1 MTLSS
6 PPTDSATVTRLP
18 TEARQAEIIA
28 AALRLAQDRS
38 PGAITTADLAAAVG
52 LSQGALFKHFN
63 SKDAVWL
70 GAIGWV
76 SEHLLARLASAAQAS
91 TGPVNAL
98 QAMFDAHVDFCILH
112 PGVPRLIFHELQRPT
127 DSAIK
132 QQVREML
139 QTYRQRLLDLMQAAI
154 KAGEVAPELDVPAAA
169 TLFMGLIQGLVM
181 QSMLS
186 GQVAHMAVNGPGAF
200 QLFLRA
206 IAHPL

>member
-1 MTLSS
+1 MTTSQI
-6 PPTDSATVTRLP
+6 DNAIVTRLP

-38 PGAITTADLAAAVG
+38 PGSITTADLATAVG

-76 SEHLLARLASAAQAS
+76 NDHLLAQLTSAAQES
-91 TGPVNAL
+91 TGPVDAL
-98 QAMFDAHVDFCILH
+98 QRVFDAHVSFCMLH
-112 PGVPRLIFHELQRPT
+112 PGVPRVIFHELQRPA
-127 DSAIK
+127 DSAIQ

-139 QTYRQRLLDLMQAAI
+139 QSYRQLLLDLLQAAVE
-154 KAGEVAPELDVPAAA
+154 AGEVRAALDAPGAA

-181 QSMLS
+181 QSILS
-186 GQVAHMAVNGPGAF
+186 GEVSHMAVNGPGAF
-200 QLFLRA
+200 KLFLRA
-206 IAHPL
+206 IALPV

>member
-1 MTLSS
+1 MTSS
-6 PPTDSATVTRLP
+6 ETDNATVTRLP

-38 PGAITTADLAAAVG
+38 PGSITTADLATAVG

-76 SEHLLARLASAAQAS
+76 NEHLLARLSSAAQAG
-91 TGPVNAL
+91 TGPVDAL
-98 QAMFDAHVDFCILH
+98 QRVFDAHVGFCILH
-112 PGVPRLIFHELQRPT
+112 PGVPRLIFHELQRPS

-139 QTYRQRLLDLMQAAI
+139 QTYRRMLLDLMQAAVE
-154 KAGEVAPELDVPAAA
+154 AGEAPRELDAPAAA
-169 TLFMGLIQGLVM
+169 TLFVGLIQGLVM

-186 GQVAHMAVNGPGAF
+186 GQVAQMAVNGPGAF
-200 QLFLRA
+200 KLFLRA
-206 IAHPL
+206 IAQPQ